1 MPRQDTQ
8 FKPGKSGNP
17 RGRPRGAR
25 NRATLAAE
33 ALLDGEAEA
42 ITRKCIDLALAG
54 DHTALRLCL
63 SRILPVRRDREIVLD
78 LERLRGSKDA
88 LRAIETILRAVAD
101 GKITPSEGQAVAAM
115 VETHRR
121 TFEVEELETRI
132 ERLEEQQCA
141 VR

>member
-63 SRILPVRRDREIVLD
+63 SRILPVRRDREIDLD
-78 LERLRGSKDA
+78 LGHARAREQEERRGEHGRRRKGRGTVCEKQS
-88 LRAIETILRAVAD
+88 RQT
-101 GKITPSEGQAVAAM
+101 KITV
-115 VETHRR
+115 
-121 TFEVEELETRI
+121 
-132 ERLEEQQCA
+132 
-141 VR
+141 